1 MCRATGAVASYRMVL
16 HAGTG
21 HGVRRKRMRNDS
33 YKVMRFTAWSAIVGG
48 LLAYA
53 NVGLVSMVAGTDTG
67 MLLHGATMLSLPS
80 ETRDLFRLSMLADV
94 FGFYLAV
101 LVIGG
106 YFVHTFKDEL
116 GALGTMIAF
125 GIGAYAV
132 LGITGAALQLSV
144 LDPLAHMYAGG
155 DDATRAAAAAAWAT
169 VANGTQSGLWWAEG
183 PLVFFWA
190 PIVANHLKKAGWR
203 GAFLLKIVAWL
214 FAIIFVSGFFP
225 EFEAVT
231 GAGEIVVV
239 LLLPLWMMGFGWQLL
254 RRAGRHVKAG
264 AMVAG

>member
-1 MCRATGAVASYRMVL
+1 
-16 HAGTG
+16 
-21 HGVRRKRMRNDS
+21 MRNDS

-53 NVGLVSMVAGTDTG
+53 NVELVSAVAGPDTG

-80 ETRDLFRLSMLADV
+80 DTRDLFRLSMLADV

-106 YFVHTFKDEL
+106 YFLHTFKDEL
-116 GALGTMIAF
+116 GALGYMIAF
-125 GIGAYAV
+125 AIGAYAV

-144 LDPLAHMYAGG
+144 LDPLARMYAGG

-190 PIVANHLKKAGWR
+190 PIAANRLKQAGWH
-203 GAFLLKIVAWL
+203 GSFLLKIVAWF

-225 EFEAVT
+225 EYEAVT
-231 GAGEIVVV
+231 GASEVVVV
-239 LLLPLWMMGFGWQLL
+239 LVLPLWMLWFGVQLL

-264 AMVAG
+264 AMAAG